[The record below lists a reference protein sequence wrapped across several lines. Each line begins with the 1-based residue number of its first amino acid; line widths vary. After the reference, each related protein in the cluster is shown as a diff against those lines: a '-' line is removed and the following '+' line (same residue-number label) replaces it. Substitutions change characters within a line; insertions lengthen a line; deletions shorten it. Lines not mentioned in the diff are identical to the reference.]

1 MVLYD
6 VPAPLYL
13 YAINMLRWGRPAPGA
28 LLGLR
33 VSSES
38 CDESVFYNKARVRKK
53 TDPLKGAPLSG
64 FPKKLHSQTTP
75 GGPLSPPD
83 LSCSVWF
90 HLSVLFCRVV
100 CSLPL
105 VVSTLPNP

>member
-1 MVLYD
+1 VWYFTTSQLRSTFMPLICFGGA
-6 VPAPLYL
+6 AP
-13 YAINMLRWGRPAPGA
+13 GGGA

-33 VSSES
+33 VKVQS

-53 TDPLKGAPLSG
+53 NDPLRRRSVVFQRNYIRKPL
-64 FPKKLHSQTTP
+64 P
-75 GGPLSPPD
+75 GPLSPPD

-90 HLSVLFCRVV
+90 HHPVLFCRVV